1 MTFTVTIADA
11 ATPPSKPSTPLPP
24 SVIVSGSTDALI
36 IADMQADFLTAEGS
50 LTVKGGEA
58 LLAGINAVSAT
69 MPFRYQV
76 ATQDWHPA
84 SHCSFVAQ
92 GGPWP
97 SHCVQGSA
105 GAQLHAELNTQRINA
120 VIRKGVSPQADSYS
134 AFLDDNGSP
143 TGLAGLLHAIG
154 VRRVFVCG
162 VAYDFCVFFTAM
174 DACKSGFQVVL
185 LEDLTAAVDDAS
197 WEARAAELKKAGVSL
212 LSSSALVAEG
222 APA

>member
-1 MTFTVTIADA
+1 MTFTASTAGA
-11 ATPPSKPSTPLPP
+11 ATPPSKPSTPPP
-24 SVIVSGSTDALI
+24 PRVSVSNSTDALI
-36 IADMQADFLTAEGS
+36 IADMQADFLAAEGP

-58 LLAGINAVSAT
+58 LLAGINAVSAEL
-69 MPFRYQV
+69 PFRYQV

-97 SHCVQGSA
+97 PHCVQGSA
-105 GAQLHAELNTQRINA
+105 GAQLHSGLNTQRINA

-134 AFLDDNGSP
+134 AFLDDNGSS
-143 TGLAGLLHAIG
+143 TGLAGLLHSIG
-154 VRRVFVCG
+154 IRRVFVCG

-174 DACKSGFQVVL
+174 DARKSGFNVVL
-185 LEDLTAAVDDAS
+185 LEDLTAAVDDAA
-197 WEARAAELKKAGVSL
+197 WQTRTAELKKAGVL
-212 LSSSALVAEG
+212 LLPSSALVAEG